1 MSVFVV
7 AVGMKFLEQAMAW
20 KAAASASAAA
30 TSAPAAPV
38 SSSLSETLDIDIE
51 DMAAAEEAS
60 EHCEDADALLEGTA
74 STLGKR
80 KAPDELEVLI
90 A

>member
-1 MSVFVV
+1 ME
-7 AVGMKFLEQAMAW
+7 KAMAW
-20 KAAASASAAA
+20 KAAAA
-30 TSAPAAPV
+30 TSGTAAPPL

-51 DMAAAEEAS
+51 DMAAAEEAN
-60 EHCEDADALLEGTA
+60 EHCEDADVLLEGTA